1 LASKR
6 LMTLNLTS
14 WLVLLLCGFG
24 AGCGSATKKGSEQAA
39 ATQIDVCHG
48 YSCKYRSKL
57 VLGASDARR
66 FTSIL
71 ATGHKSAEAERTAIA
86 EAVSYFERRTF
97 DATKIRDEPRSKLG
111 AAVRGQMDCI
121 DESTNTHTLLLYLA
135 DHNLLRHHTVGMN
148 ASRGFL
154 VDGRYPHSTAVIR
167 DPQGV
172 KWAVDSWY
180 APMGAAPDILLLS
193 EWKPRGFL
201 SSGALN

>member
-1 LASKR
+1 MASKC
-6 LMTLNLTS
+6 LINLNLTS

-24 AGCGSATKKGSEQAA
+24 AGCGSATKKSSEQAA
-39 ATQIDVCHG
+39 ALATQIDVCHG

-57 VLGASDARR
+57 VLGASEPRR

-86 EAVSYFERRTF
+86 KAVSYFERRTF
-97 DATKIRDEPRSKLG
+97 DATRIRDEPRSKLG
-111 AAVRGQMDCI
+111 AGVRGQMAALI
-121 DESTNTHTLLLYLA
+121 NRQTRTPFYFILPSQLLS
-135 DHNLLRHHTVGMN
+135 HHTVGMN
-148 ASRGFL
+148 ASRGIL

-167 DPQGV
+167 DRQGV

-193 EWKPRGFL
+193 EWKPG
-201 SSGALN
+201 GIT